1 MEAIEFLT
9 ILRLRPRGAVS
20 RPAAFAAATW
30 FYPSVGLL
38 LGAILALVDW
48 LLRHDLEPGV
58 TAALLVALLAA
69 LTGALHLDGLADA
82 FDGLAGGRDRESRLR
97 IMKDIHTGTFG
108 TVALVLVL
116 LTDTLAL
123 ASMPAGGLRTKI
135 LLVAPAAAR
144 AAMLAGVALLPYAR
158 EDGSGSLVRGAS
170 RAPALAGA
178 CAVTGLAIALLGPGG
193 LLVLAVMAA
202 AAGVFVAWAYGSTRG
217 LTGDC
222 YGAVCEIAT
231 AAFLIGGC
239 AGIENGWLRDGLA

>member
-1 MEAIEFLT
+1 MTTAYRAAMEAIEFLT

-123 ASMPAGGLRTKI
+123 ASMPAGEAWRARRT
-135 LLVAPAAAR
+135 
-144 AAMLAGVALLPYAR
+144 G
-158 EDGSGSLVRGAS
+158 RGAPS
-170 RAPALAGA
+170 GNCGA
-178 CAVTGLAIALLGPGG
+178 RT
-193 LLVLAVMAA
+193 
-202 AAGVFVAWAYGSTRG
+202 
-217 LTGDC
+217 
-222 YGAVCEIAT
+222 AT
-231 AAFLIGGC
+231 PLP
-239 AGIENGWLRDGLA
+239 WKQT